1 VLGDALYLYDVL
13 TAVLSL
19 AVHLTSTL
27 TVDGALSIAVPM
39 TVGGV
44 TLRRFTY
51 GHTVE
56 SSPSIASGGGL
67 LVVTVTLADSVTPAA
82 VEITLDTGGNAV
94 RLLAYL
100 NTISSG
106 SVSVNVYN
114 WGAVHGDDGVYR
126 LRARSLLMPDLS
138 TAGPA
143 GSLDYFLG
151 ALNTKLG
158 VLQENGVIILTRL
171 DRFDVR
177 FDATDNRI
185 ERIEHGLAML
195 ETDRLAAANQLERSA
210 VAAALALERAAAN
223 ASVCTGGHAKA
234 APDQT
239 RRRVYRRGRRGF

>member
-1 VLGDALYLYDVL
+1 MAVTAAWTAPTALDLADGAGLTQTTWEEVLGDALYLYDVL

-114 WGAVHGDDGVYR
+114 WGASTVTTAFTVYVRGVY
-126 LRARSLLMPDLS
+126 
-138 TAGPA
+138 
-143 GSLDYFLG
+143 
-151 ALNTKLG
+151 
-158 VLQENGVIILTRL
+158 
-171 DRFDVR
+171 
-177 FDATDNRI
+177 
-185 ERIEHGLAML
+185 
-195 ETDRLAAANQLERSA
+195 
-210 VAAALALERAAAN
+210 
-223 ASVCTGGHAKA
+223 
-234 APDQT
+234 
-239 RRRVYRRGRRGF
+239 